1 LLKPWIDAQ
10 SEADK
15 KQTSLIICFRKM
27 KSVQEATLTNKTK
40 QKSIRKFPGLMVMK
54 KMNTAQ
60 GIFTG
65 LRHLA
70 KLNADD
76 ATRLK

>member
-1 LLKPWIDAQ
+1 
-10 SEADK
+10 
-15 KQTSLIICFRKM
+15 
-27 KSVQEATLTNKTK
+27 
-40 QKSIRKFPGLMVMK
+40 MVMK
-54 KMNTAQ
+54 KMNTTRH
-60 GIFTG
+60 ILTG